1 MAGRTT
7 IGKLVDDLKD
17 RLEGLMG
24 ALAPQPDAIPVPVRP
39 DRRPDP
45 RR

>member
-1 MAGRTT
+1 MAGRRTLGEV
-7 IGKLVDDLKD
+7 IEEIADKLRDTL
-17 RLEGLMG
+17 G